1 MRRIIAMMLCL
12 AGKDGKKTSMAK
24 KCNLEELAI
33 FGGTSLFATPKST
46 SNLLQPDFEK
56 FMGYSKLFFDQHQ
69 YTNNGP
75 NVKLLE
81 RRLAAFH
88 QTEYC
93 VTFCSGFWALA
104 LAISALALK
113 GKTEIVMP
121 SLTYRRMA
129 DVAAWVNLKPHFC
142 EVEPATL
149 AMSAATVRPCI
160 NENTA
165 LILGAHPIVK
175 CCDID
180 GLVAIATEK
189 SIPLLFDSVES
200 VYESTASGKVGS
212 FGAAEIFSLHAS
224 KFLNGFEG
232 GYITT
237 NDANLA
243 RQLALMRGFGFEGVD
258 TIVVPGGMNAKL
270 NEMHAAMTLASLDG
284 VEEQVARNRQRYDSY
299 RRLLAAIS
307 GIRLLEFDESH
318 RPGYKNIV
326 VELLD
331 EWPLP
336 RADTISILNAEK
348 ILARAYYSPPL
359 HHKPMA
365 YDYVPADLPVTDTLA
380 EKFLNLPCGHL
391 VSNEDIADIVE
402 TLGFMSANAK
412 QISDRLHARGE
423 K

>member
-1 MRRIIAMMLCL
+1 MT
-12 AGKDGKKTSMAK
+12 KKSSV
-24 KCNLEELAI
+24 EELAV
-33 FGGTSLFATPKST
+33 FGGSSLFAIPKST
-46 SNLLQPDFEK
+46 SNLLQPNFEK
-56 FMGYSKLFFDQHQ
+56 FMSYSKLFFDQHQ

-93 VTFCSGFWALA
+93 VTFCTGFWAIA

-129 DVAAWVNLKPHFC
+129 DIAAWVNLKPHFC
-142 EVEPATL
+142 EVEPETL

-165 LILGAHPIVK
+165 LILGAHPIVN
-175 CCDID
+175 CCDII
-180 GLVAIATEK
+180 GLVALAKEK
-189 SIPLLFDSVES
+189 GIPLLFDSVES
-200 VYESTASGKVGS
+200 VYESTADGKVGG
-212 FGAAEIFSLHAS
+212 FGSAEAFSLHAC
-224 KFLNGFEG
+224 KLLNGFGG

-237 NDANLA
+237 NDASLA
-243 RQLALMRGFGFEGVD
+243 RQLALMRGFSFED
-258 TIVVPGGMNAKL
+258 IDKIVVPGGMNAKL
-270 NEMHAAMTLASLDG
+270 NEMHAAMTLASLDDI
-284 VEEQVARNRQRYDSY
+284 EEQIARNRQRYYTY
-299 RRLLAAIS
+299 RRLLATIP
-307 GIRLLEFDESH
+307 GIRLLEFDERH
-318 RPGYKNIV
+318 RAAYKNIV

-331 EWPLP
+331 EWPLT

-359 HHKPMA
+359 HRKPMA
-365 YDYVPADLPVTDTLA
+365 FAHVPADLPVTDRLA
-380 EKFLNLPCGHL
+380 ERFLNLPCGQL
-391 VSNEDIADIVE
+391 VSNDDIADIVE
-402 TLGFMSANAK
+402 MLGFISANASR
-412 QISDRLHARGE
+412 ISDRLRENGV

>member
-1 MRRIIAMMLCL
+1 MPRIIAMMLCL
-12 AGKDGKKTSMAK
+12 TGKDGVKINMAK
-24 KCNLEELAI
+24 KNNVEELAI
-33 FGGTSLFATPKST
+33 FGGKCLFAIPKST

-56 FMGYSKLFFDQHQ
+56 FMGYSKLFFDQRQ
-69 YTNNGP
+69 CTNNGP

-81 RRLAAFH
+81 QRLAAFH
-88 QTEYC
+88 QAEYC
-93 VTFCSGFWALA
+93 VTFCSGFWAIA
-104 LAISALALK
+104 LVISALALK
-113 GKTEIVMP
+113 SKTEIVMP

-129 DVAAWVNLKPHFC
+129 DIAAWVNMKPHFC

-165 LILGAHPIVK
+165 LILGVHPIVN

-180 GLVAIATEK
+180 GLVALAKEQN
-189 SIPLLFDSVES
+189 IPLLFDSVES
-200 VYESTASGKVGS
+200 VYESTAAGKVGE
-212 FGAAEIFSLHAS
+212 FGNAEIFSLHAS

-243 RQLALMRGFGFEGVD
+243 RQLALMRGFGFGGID
-258 TIVVPGGMNAKL
+258 NIVVPGGMNAKL
-270 NEMHAAMTLASLDG
+270 NEVHAALTLASMDD
-284 VEEQVARNRQRYDSY
+284 VEDQVERNRQRYYTY
-299 RRLLAAIS
+299 RRLLPTIP
-307 GIRLLEFDESH
+307 GIRLLEFDESQ
-318 RPGYKNIV
+318 RTGYKNIV

-331 EWPLP
+331 EWPLT

-359 HHKPMA
+359 HRKPMA
-365 YDYVPADLPVTDTLA
+365 FAHVPADLPVTDRLA
-380 EKFLNLPCGHL
+380 ERFLNLPCGHL
-391 VSNEDIADIVE
+391 VNDDDITDIVE
-402 TLGFMSANAK
+402 VLEFMSANANR
-412 QISDRLHARGE
+412 ISDRLHGNGV